1 MERNARCLYGG
12 KMQSPCLQTFVVAPS
27 AAGKGILGFVRLL
40 IEPIHD
46 EIRRQVEQQMSAYK
60 KAKSSYNAMGK
71 ERSKMEEPEMPPN
84 RMFIISGN
92 NTGTG
97 ILQNIMDSNGT
108 GLICES
114 EADTVSTAIGT
125 EYGNWSDTLRKAF
138 DHDRLSYNRRTD
150 REYKETTA
158 CYLSVLLS
166 GTPAQ
171 IKPLI
176 SSPENGQ
183 FSRNIFYYM
192 PRVGEWKDQFGE
204 DELDVEAEFIRMG
217 HEWKASR
224 DELKKKGLFTLKFT
238 VNIRNSL
245 IIAGSTTVVAIII
258 SSLAAYGVVRFFP
271 KLGNVM
277 TKILVTTYM
286 FPSIM
291 LVIPYAMVMAKLNL
305 TNTRIGLMLVY
316 LSFSVPYAVWMLV
329 GFFKTVP
336 IGIEEAAR
344 IDGAN
349 KLQVFIRIVLPL
361 VSPGIVATAIYVF
374 INAWNEYLYSMI
386 LMSSSD
392 KTTIS
397 VAVKTLEGADILNWG
412 SLMAACAIVVVP
424 VHHLLLLYPK

>member
-1 MERNARCLYGG
+1 MKKGRRFGDIVSNVYLILL
-12 KMQSPCLQTFVVAPS
+12 SIVAVFPLLWLLVS
-27 AAGKGILGFVRLL
+27 AF
-40 IEPIHD
+40 
-46 EIRRQVEQQMSAYK
+46 
-60 KAKSSYNAMGK
+60 KSS
-71 ERSKMEEPEMPPN
+71 SEML
-84 RMFIISGN
+84 N
-92 NTGTG
+92 NPTKIWPIQWT
-97 ILQNIMDSNGT
+97 LANFK
-108 GLICES
+108 
-114 EADTVSTAIGT
+114 TV
-125 EYGNWSDTLRKAF
+125 
-138 DHDRLSYNRRTD
+138 
-150 REYKETTA
+150 
-158 CYLSVLLS
+158 
-166 GTPAQ
+166 
-171 IKPLI
+171 
-176 SSPENGQ
+176 
-183 FSRNIFYYM
+183 
-192 PRVGEWKDQFGE
+192 
-204 DELDVEAEFIRMG
+204 
-217 HEWKASR
+217 
-224 DELKKKGLFTLKFT
+224 LFTLKFT

-271 KLGNVM
+271 TLGNVM

-349 KLQVFIRIVLPL
+349 KLQVFVRIVLPL

-412 SLMAACAIVVVP
+412 ALMAACAIVVVP
-424 VHHLLLLYPK
+424 SIIFFCFIQNKMAGGLSDGAVK